1 MIPIQSLQDGK
12 YRIESLLGSGGFGNT
27 YLATQTALGRKVA
40 IKEFYMKEYCDRE
53 ANTSRVIVPTEGSR
67 LIVDK
72 YKNKFL
78 KEAQMISSLENEHI
92 IHIYDIFQEND
103 TVYYVMDYI
112 SGGSLKDKIDSAGAM
127 DEQSA
132 LKYVLQV
139 AEALAYIHS
148 NNILHL
154 DVKPANILLDG
165 ERSILIDFG
174 ISKHYDS
181 DGGQTSTTP
190 VGISKGYAPIEQYQ
204 QGNISGFTPSTDVY
218 SLGAT
223 LFSLL
228 TGETPPEASEVY
240 EEGLPSSIDGFSEPI
255 VTAIKVAMSPKRK
268 DRYQSVQMFADVL
281 SPLIQESETDSLQH
295 TAEKT
300 VLLQQNIAYEADD
313 TPVGKHDENT
323 ILVEEETVVVA
334 TEKREYVHNIQDA
347 AEEKIS
353 GWLAFFLWVGIGL
366 NLVISFIQVLFQAD
380 VLIGL
385 LYVTVFAVIGIKTI
399 VAFYK
404 RHENAV
410 PLAITFCLMSAMNA
424 IYTAVAFSILGLGT
438 STWSLFWGLLWA
450 SIWLTYLKASYVVND
465 MFPVSERRWHKF
477 EKYTLVALAT
487 FYLVS
492 ILFSLAVG
500 PYDSDAAATSAPQ
513 KITSPSVQQRPA
525 SVIADSMHVAKPATA
540 PAPAPEPVV
549 DQNAE
554 KLSRALRNED
564 YSTVQLLAD
573 RGYVPAYLPLA
584 KYYLLD
590 PSTHNKADYYAN
602 MAKNAGI
609 KKAQAVIDALTD
621 QGFYD

>member
-204 QGNISGFTPSTDVY
+204 QGNISGFTPSTDV
-218 SLGAT
+218 
-223 LFSLL
+223 
-228 TGETPPEASEVY
+228 
-240 EEGLPSSIDGFSEPI
+240 
-255 VTAIKVAMSPKRK
+255 
-268 DRYQSVQMFADVL
+268 
-281 SPLIQESETDSLQH
+281 
-295 TAEKT
+295 
-300 VLLQQNIAYEADD
+300 
-313 TPVGKHDENT
+313 
-323 ILVEEETVVVA
+323 
-334 TEKREYVHNIQDA
+334 
-347 AEEKIS
+347 
-353 GWLAFFLWVGIGL
+353 
-366 NLVISFIQVLFQAD
+366 
-380 VLIGL
+380 
-385 LYVTVFAVIGIKTI
+385 
-399 VAFYK
+399 
-404 RHENAV
+404 
-410 PLAITFCLMSAMNA
+410 
-424 IYTAVAFSILGLGT
+424 
-438 STWSLFWGLLWA
+438 
-450 SIWLTYLKASYVVND
+450 
-465 MFPVSERRWHKF
+465 
-477 EKYTLVALAT
+477 
-487 FYLVS
+487 
-492 ILFSLAVG
+492 
-500 PYDSDAAATSAPQ
+500 
-513 KITSPSVQQRPA
+513 
-525 SVIADSMHVAKPATA
+525 
-540 PAPAPEPVV
+540 
-549 DQNAE
+549 
-554 KLSRALRNED
+554 
-564 YSTVQLLAD
+564 
-573 RGYVPAYLPLA
+573 
-584 KYYLLD
+584 
-590 PSTHNKADYYAN
+590 
-602 MAKNAGI
+602 
-609 KKAQAVIDALTD
+609 
-621 QGFYD
+621 